1 MALSHVLIAN
11 RGEFAVRLIRAATDL
26 GLRTTAVYSSDDAA
40 SLHVREA
47 DAAVALGRAGAA
59 ASLDGA
65 ALIDIAR
72 RSGCDAVHPGY
83 GFLSENAEFAAA
95 VAGAGI
101 AFVGPPADR
110 QRLLGEN
117 PRAQKPA
124 REAGVPIADGTVDP
138 LTDLDEARA
147 AAKRVGYPV

>member
-65 ALIDIAR
+65 ALVDIAR

-83 GFLSENAEFAAA
+83 GFLSENADFARACGA
-95 VAGAGI
+95 AGI
-101 AFVGPPADR
+101 SFLGPPPDAISAMGSK
-110 QRLLGEN
+110 QRA
-117 PRAQKPA
+117 RARMA
-124 REAGVPIADGTVDP
+124 AAGVPVVPGGDAHT
-138 LTDLDEARA
+138 LAEATATA
-147 AAKRVGYPV
+147 ARVGYP